1 MRTLALTPLMI
12 VLAVSSARAQQ
23 SVSEIVLFL
32 LTNRSVATDDFVRDA
47 DAALATYESLS
58 RFLTVELGT
67 LPIGSSA
74 GGFAYRF
81 DRSLG
86 TLVLS
91 SDNFGPLFTER
102 SLTAGEGQT
111 SFAVTYQHAGFDEI
125 DGRPLR
131 DGTLVSTATKLR
143 SESEP
148 FDVETLTLRVKAD
161 TVTFAGTYGVTDK
174 LDLSMAIPIVRV
186 SISGERF
193 DTYRGRRFLQAGASV
208 SASGLGDVVV
218 RGKYNVLR
226 TGSGGSGVAL
236 GAEVRLPTG
245 DEENLLGASGFG
257 VQPRLM
263 ASYETGNVAVSGNLG
278 YAIRESSDELD
289 YRGAVV
295 VVGGRRLTLIGELLG
310 RRLSLGQLTE
320 ATTPH
325 PQLTGVDTIRLTSVE
340 SGTNRVVM
348 VAGFKW
354 NIANTWLLN
363 VSVLRPLTSSGLNA
377 GWVPAFTFDYS
388 FGQ

>member
-1 MRTLALTPLMI
+1 MRTLIVSTLALTLSP
-12 VLAVSSARAQQ
+12 APAHAQQ
-23 SVSEIVLFL
+23 TVSEIVLFL

-47 DAALATYESLS
+47 DAALATYDTIS

-102 SLTAGEGQT
+102 SLTAGKDQM
-111 SFAVTYQHAGFDEI
+111 SFGVSYQHAGFDEI

-131 DGTLVSTATKLR
+131 DGNLVSTATRLR
-143 SESEP
+143 TESAP
-148 FDVETLTLRVKAD
+148 FDVETLTLRVQSD
-161 TVTFAGTYGVTDK
+161 IVTFAGNYGVTDD
-174 LDLSMAIPIVRV
+174 LDLSVAIPIVRLN
-186 SISGERF
+186 ISGERF

-208 SASGLGDVVV
+208 SASGLSDVVV
-218 RGKYNVLR
+218 RAKYNVLR
-226 TGSGGSGVAL
+226 DGGSGVAI
-236 GAEVRLPTG
+236 GGEVRLPTG
-245 DEENLLGASGFG
+245 NEDNLLGTSGFG
-257 VQPRLM
+257 FQPRLM
-263 ASYETGNVAVSGNLG
+263 ASYENGNVAISGNLG
-278 YAIRESSDELD
+278 YGFRESSDELD
-289 YRGAVV
+289 YRGALAF
-295 VVGGRRLTLIGELLG
+295 VGGRRLTLIGEILG
-310 RRLSLGQLTE
+310 RRLSLGRLTE

-325 PQLTGVDTIRLTSVE
+325 PQLAGVDTIRLTTVTT
-340 SGTNRVVM
+340 GTNRLVA

-354 NIANTWLLN
+354 NITDTWLFN
-363 VSVLRPLTSSGLNA
+363 VSVLRPLTSAGLNA

-388 FGQ
+388 LGQ